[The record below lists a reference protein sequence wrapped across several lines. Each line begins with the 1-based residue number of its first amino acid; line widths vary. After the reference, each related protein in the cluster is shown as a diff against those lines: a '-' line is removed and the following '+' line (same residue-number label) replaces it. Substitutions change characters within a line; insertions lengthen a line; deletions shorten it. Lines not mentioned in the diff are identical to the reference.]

1 LCSLWLQLWASQI
14 SIAGPKGLQKY
25 QDSQINQKVNG
36 NSISSY
42 TENRYESSRY
52 FHVSHSNFKYIFVL
66 STGSEG
72 ISCACNKYLAGSLVP
87 AKDLLQKKVLLP
99 KPMQT
104 EVPYRNN

>member
-1 LCSLWLQLWASQI
+1 MEILYLPIPRIAVNHPDI
-14 SIAGPKGLQKY
+14 SMFHTA
-25 QDSQINQKVNG
+25 
-36 NSISSY
+36 IS
-42 TENRYESSRY
+42 N
-52 FHVSHSNFKYIFVL
+52 IFVL

-72 ISCACNKYLAGSLVP
+72 ISCACNKYLAGSLGP